1 LSNRREKYDERLSY
15 RWNRGSK
22 IGGGLELLLYGSKK
36 DVYLRCAYDMMRPY
50 DEPEHEHHVL
60 QA

>member
-1 LSNRREKYDERLSY
+1 MRLKG
-15 RWNRGSK
+15 RWKFLGTKRG
-22 IGGGLELLLYGSKK
+22 LYMVQKK
-36 DVYLRCAYDMMRPY
+36 DVYLRCAYDTMRPY